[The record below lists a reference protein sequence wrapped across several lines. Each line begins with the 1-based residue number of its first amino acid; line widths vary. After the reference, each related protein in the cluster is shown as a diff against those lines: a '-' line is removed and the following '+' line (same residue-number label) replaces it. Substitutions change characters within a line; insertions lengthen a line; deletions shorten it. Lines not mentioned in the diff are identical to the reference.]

1 MVKFNGE
8 MDVDMGFHVGE
19 FEFPNQ
25 FTLINEVSTWFSF
38 SFLLIYCHS
47 YAVPSEEVGSP
58 KTPPCE
64 EGGVRVLTFLL
75 LKALIYELVF
85 YFEYTFFF
93 FPFFKGDVM
102 KFATL

>member
-64 EGGVRVLTFLL
+64 EGAVRVLTFC
-75 LKALIYELVF
+75 YSEH
-85 YFEYTFFF
+85 
-93 FPFFKGDVM
+93 
-102 KFATL
+102 